1 MQLEGDVT
9 VVHRDGPF
17 NHRVSLLKQ
26 IYVERGTV
34 EDWHA
39 LKALHYKAHSYGTG
53 PQFMRCAIEHAPGQT
68 ETIGVMV
75 LQVPQILDSG
85 RMEVFPH
92 LKPNQNGVDSPL
104 QNRMRIKWINA
115 NMRISARNVVDTMY
129 RGAGVGYRFRN
140 LAFRL
145 SGYRFLEGRSS
156 MSRFN
161 PFYFKAGMR
170 AVKPRTASGLEAG
183 LAMFTRNF
191 SSPAYDKVAILDE
204 LAAMPEHVRDR
215 TLLDMRD
222 FYYRH
227 SSLEKSG
234 DKRLKGHERVDN
246 LPVGELVKQ
255 CMQLTFASTVYAVYV
270 NPDHGRQLPA
280 RLPLS
285 AFDNQ
290 APHEPLRLD
299 LL

>member
-9 VVHRDGPF
+9 IRENPGPF
-17 NHRVSLLKQ
+17 NHRVSLLPK
-26 IYVERGTV
+26 IFVERGTV

-53 PQFMRCAIEHAPGQT
+53 PQFLRCAIDHGSST

-92 LKPNQNGVDSPL
+92 LKPNQNGTDSTL

-183 LAMFTRNF
+183 LAMFARNF
-191 SSPAYDKVAILDE
+191 QSPAYDKAAILDE
-204 LAAMPEHVRDR
+204 LASMPDHIRDR

-222 FYYRH
+222 FYYKH

-234 DKRLKGHERVDN
+234 DKRLQGHERVNN

-270 NPDHGRQLPA
+270 NPDHGRELPA
-280 RLPLS
+280 RIPLS

-290 APHEPLRLD
+290 APNEPLRLD